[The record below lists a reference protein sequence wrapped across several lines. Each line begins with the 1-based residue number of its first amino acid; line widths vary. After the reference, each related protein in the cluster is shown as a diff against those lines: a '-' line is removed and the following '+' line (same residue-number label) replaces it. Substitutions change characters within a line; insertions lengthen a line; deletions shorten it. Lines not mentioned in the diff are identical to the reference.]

1 MSRLAL
7 VLLFLGLP
15 MLAQPPR
22 GFFPWW
28 DSPLAKDLNLSE
40 DQSRQI
46 RNIVKE
52 YRTRLIDLRAG
63 VEKAETELEDQYGED
78 AFDQRRATDAV
89 DRLVTARGELTR
101 AFSLMSLRLRGV
113 LTTEQ
118 YRELQKRRPNMRPGQ
133 GMQGMRQM
141 QQRRQGQQPPPGDQP
156 PPPRRER

>member
-1 MSRLAL
+1 MSKLAL
-7 VLLFLGLP
+7 ILLFLGLP
-15 MLAQPPR
+15 VLAQPPR

-28 DSPLAKDLNLSE
+28 DSPLARDLNLSE

-78 AFDQRRATDAV
+78 LFDQRRATESIE
-89 DRLVTARGELTR
+89 RLVTARGELTR
-101 AFSLMSLRLRGV
+101 ALSLMSLRLRGV

-133 GMQGMRQM
+133 GMRQM
-141 QQRRQGQQPPPGDQP
+141 QQRRQGQQPPPGEQP
-156 PPPRRER
+156 PPPHRER